1 MRRQT
6 GFTLLEVVVAAAI
19 FAFIG
24 LASFAMLN
32 AAQKG
37 QLALESNTDRLLE
50 LQRAFRIM
58 TYDIGQAIQRS
69 SRDEYGDRSPL
80 FVGLSDRN
88 GTQSFMEFTRAGWR
102 NPIGL
107 PRSSLQRLRY
117 QMNQDNQLLRLHW
130 TYLDRASGSEPN
142 ARVLL
147 EGVESIDFRFLYQTS
162 SWQEEWPDGD
172 ATQNSLPR
180 AVLVTLQLD
189 DYDEITRIL
198 RVGG

>member
-1 MRRQT
+1 MTRQK

-19 FAFIG
+19 FGFIG
-24 LASFAMLN
+24 IAAFAMLN

-37 QLALESNTDRLLE
+37 QLSLESNTDRLLE

-58 TYDIGQAIQRS
+58 TYDIGQAIQRT
-69 SRDEYGDRSPL
+69 SRDEFGEDMPQ
-80 FVGLSDRN
+80 FIGISDRN
-88 GTQSFMEFTRAGWR
+88 GTQSFMEFTRSGWR

-117 QMNQDNQLLRLHW
+117 EMNQDNQLLRLHW
-130 TYLDRASGSEPN
+130 TYLDRASGSEPSP
-142 ARVLL
+142 RVLL
-147 EGVESIDFRFLYQTS
+147 EGVESIDFRFLYQNTT
-162 SWQEEWPDGD
+162 WREEWPDGD
-172 ATQNSLPR
+172 ATRNSLPR